1 MKTITGFEDAQL
13 ILDPV
18 PDFTPTERG
27 IVLICPGGGYCW
39 LSGREDAPIARAF
52 ARYGYRSAF
61 LWYTVDQEPLLLKPV
76 REAAWAVNKLR
87 ELYPGEPVYLL
98 GFSAGAHCAASVC
111 VRNGAPDWNGRP
123 VFDPVKVDRL
133 MLAYPVITGG
143 PFAHEGS
150 FRTLLG
156 DPAGW
161 DPEEYA
167 RARRWFSLETDIPS
181 SMPPVFLWQT
191 QQDNSVPV
199 QNSLLLAE
207 NLIASGVPVEYH
219 LYPKGIHGLSLA
231 TDEVQEPEKDRM
243 SDPHVARWFD
253 LMIDWL
259 RYPLP

>member
-1 MKTITGFEDAQL
+1 M
-13 ILDPV
+13 
-18 PDFTPTERG
+18 
-27 IVLICPGGGYCW
+27 
-39 LSGREDAPIARAF
+39 
-52 ARYGYRSAF
+52 
-61 LWYTVDQEPLLLKPV
+61 
-76 REAAWAVNKLR
+76 
-87 ELYPGEPVYLL
+87 
-98 GFSAGAHCAASVC
+98 
-111 VRNGAPDWNGRP
+111 PDWNGNP

-143 PFAHEGS
+143 HFAHEGS

-156 DPAGW
+156 DPESW

-199 QNSLLLAE
+199 QNSLLFAQSLVSAE
-207 NLIASGVPVEYH
+207 VPLEY
-219 LYPKGIHGLSLA
+219 YVFPKGIHGLSLA